1 MIYLKNINNSSSM
14 RNRAKLLLNLKTTFI
29 LLLLYSCTKPN
40 YLPPPAQ
47 NYYTDKIRINPG
59 ISLSGLYLNSS
70 VDIYEGIL
78 IIPNINL
85 LGFDM
90 IRVGSGLGKKFS
102 LIEEKIL
109 SFNIIPSI
117 FASLI
122 NYEGEENIDS
132 PHLRGIELFPDIQL
146 SFHTIFLEILLG
158 FRGILIPYAK
168 INWIDTNT
176 NQSTEETYSNPFQIF
191 IPSVYGGLSLG
202 FKRVYL
208 NGGIALLLL
217 GEDILNRKQNQN
229 VELIDRID
237 IPRGTINLGLSIFF

>member
-1 MIYLKNINNSSSM
+1 MIYLKNTNNASSM
-14 RNRAKLLLNLKTTFI
+14 RNKVKRLLTLKITFI
-29 LLLLYSCTKPN
+29 LLLLCSCARPN

-47 NYYTDKIRINPG
+47 NYYVDKIRINPG

-78 IIPNINL
+78 IIPNINF

-90 IRVGSGLGKKFS
+90 IRISSGLGKKFS
-102 LIEEKIL
+102 LLEQEIF

-117 FASLI
+117 FASFI
-122 NYEGEENIDS
+122 NYEGEENINS

-146 SFHTIFLEILLG
+146 SFHTIFLEIFLG

-176 NQSTEETYSNPFQIF
+176 NQSIEETYSNPFQIF

-202 FKRVYL
+202 FRNVYL
-208 NGGIALLLL
+208 NGGIALTIL
-217 GEDILNRKQNQN
+217 GENITNRQLNQSA
-229 VELIDRID
+229 ELIDRID
-237 IPRGTINLGLSIFF
+237 IPKGTINVGLSIVF